1 MLICVL
7 AIVSYAKQA
16 WSINLQVDMTRT
28 YKQNISFSVCITQ
41 YPTLPNQSGSLK
53 MHISFQTVL
62 IGRTQAWTIVLSMS
76 VEIVN
81 RVLHR
86 CIIESHTHTQLC
98 NNVHGCIIESHTQ
111 PCNNW
116 VTCCCCVQRA
126 SLHEW
131 TLLVHCRQWL
141 FLCWYSPCITAPTRL
156 LSSHIP
162 SCQGSSHTLWYF
174 SVTSLIMERAGHCL
188 LTVQQAVYA
197 TWQVMWSARV

>member
-86 CIIESHTHTQLC
+86 
-98 NNVHGCIIESHTQ
+98 CIIESHTQ